1 MNMQRKNRAP
11 ILFLLSAFIGS
22 TFIFSGSQ
30 MVDRIVA
37 VVNEEVITLTDVR
50 IAEAFGLYAEE
61 MGGETED
68 PRLLIL
74 QKLIDQKVVIQLSG
88 EEVLIDAKRLDEQLM
103 QVTQKLGVDEVER
116 RLTRFGLDWENLK
129 DFLREKMAYQTII
142 SERFSKVNPVSLREI
157 EEYYQRSYVPAQ
169 KEKGV
174 EPKPMMEILD
184 EIESGIKQ
192 EKIKTQIR
200 DWIMN
205 LREKSDIQIVKGG
218 LKSPE

>member
-1 MNMQRKNRAP
+1 MNMQRMKRAA

-37 VVNEEVITLTDVR
+37 VINEEVITLTDVR

-61 MGGETED
+61 IGEEEED
-68 PRLLIL
+68 PRSLIL

-88 EEVLIDAKRLDEQLM
+88 EEVLIDAEKLDENLM
-103 QVTQKLGVDEVER
+103 RITQRLGADEVER
-116 RLTRFGLDWENLK
+116 RLTHFGLDWENLK

-142 SERFSKVNPVSLREI
+142 SERFSKVNPVSLKEI

-192 EKIKTQIR
+192 EKIEAQIQ

-205 LREKSDIQIVKGG
+205 LRDKSDIQIIKGG

>member
-1 MNMQRKNRAP
+1 MNMQRMKRAA

-37 VVNEEVITLTDVR
+37 VVNEKVITLTDVR

-61 MGGETED
+61 IGEEEED
-68 PRLLIL
+68 PRSLIL

-88 EEVLIDAKRLDEQLM
+88 EEVLIDAEKLDENLM
-103 QVTQKLGVDEVER
+103 RITQRLGTEEVER
-116 RLTRFGLDWENLK
+116 ELTHFGLDWENLK

-142 SERFSKVNPVSLREI
+142 SERFSMVNPVSLKEI

-192 EKIKTQIR
+192 EKVEAQIQ

-205 LREKSDIQIVKGG
+205 LRDKSDIQIIKGG

>member
-1 MNMQRKNRAP
+1 MSMQRMKRAA
-11 ILFLLSAFIGS
+11 ILFFLSAFIGS

-37 VVNEEVITLTDVR
+37 VVNEKVITLTDVR

-61 MGGETED
+61 IGEEEED
-68 PRLLIL
+68 PRSLIL

-88 EEVLIDAKRLDEQLM
+88 EEVLIDAEKLDQNLMRITQRLGAE
-103 QVTQKLGVDEVER
+103 EVER
-116 RLTRFGLDWENLK
+116 KLTHFGLDWENLK

-142 SERFSKVNPVSLREI
+142 SERFSKVNPVSLKEI

-192 EKIKTQIR
+192 EKVEAQIQ

-205 LREKSDIQIVKGG
+205 LRDKSDIQIIKGG

>member
-1 MNMQRKNRAP
+1 MNMQRIKRAP

-61 MGGETED
+61 MGEEAED

-116 RLTRFGLDWENLK
+116 MLTRFGLDWENLK
-129 DFLREKMAYQTII
+129 DFLHEKMAYQTII

>member
-1 MNMQRKNRAP
+1 MNMQRMKRAA

-61 MGGETED
+61 IGEEAED
-68 PRLLIL
+68 PRSLIL

-88 EEVLIDAKRLDEQLM
+88 EEVLIDAERLDENLM
-103 QVTQKLGVDEVER
+103 RITQRLGADEVER
-116 RLTRFGLDWENLK
+116 RLTHFGLDWENLK

-142 SERFSKVNPVSLREI
+142 SERFSRANPVSLKEI

-174 EPKPMMEILD
+174 EPMPMMEILD

-192 EKIKTQIR
+192 EKIKAQIQ

-205 LREKSDIQIVKGG
+205 LRDKSDIQVIKGG

>member
-1 MNMQRKNRAP
+1 MNMQRMKRAA

-61 MGGETED
+61 IGEEAED
-68 PRLLIL
+68 PRSLIL

-88 EEVLIDAKRLDEQLM
+88 EEVLIDAKKLDENLM
-103 QVTQKLGVDEVER
+103 RITQRLGADEVER
-116 RLTRFGLDWENLK
+116 RLTHFGLDWENLK

-142 SERFSKVNPVSLREI
+142 SERFSKVNPVSLKEI

-192 EKIKTQIR
+192 EKVEAQIQ

-205 LREKSDIQIVKGG
+205 LRDKSDIQIIKGG

>member
-1 MNMQRKNRAP
+1 MNLQRMKRAA

-22 TFIFSGSQ
+22 TFIFSCAQ

-61 MGGETED
+61 IGEEEED
-68 PRLLIL
+68 PRSLIL

-88 EEVLIDAKRLDEQLM
+88 EEVLIDAEKLDENLM
-103 QVTQKLGVDEVER
+103 RITQRLGAEEVER
-116 RLTRFGLDWENLK
+116 RLTHFGLDWENLK

-142 SERFSKVNPVSLREI
+142 SERFSKVNPVSLKEI

-192 EKIKTQIR
+192 EKVEAQIQ

-205 LREKSDIQIVKGG
+205 LRDKSDIQIIKGG

>member
-1 MNMQRKNRAP
+1 MNMQRMKRAA
-11 ILFLLSAFIGS
+11 ILFFLSAFIGS

-50 IAEAFGLYAEE
+50 IAEAFGLYTEE
-61 MGGETED
+61 IEEEAED
-68 PRLLIL
+68 PRSLIL

-88 EEVLIDAKRLDEQLM
+88 EEVLIDAVKLDENLM
-103 QVTQKLGVDEVER
+103 RITQRIGAGEVER
-116 RLTRFGLDWENLK
+116 RLTHFGLDWENLK

-142 SERFSKVNPVSLREI
+142 SERFSKVNPVSLKEI

-192 EKIKTQIR
+192 EKIEAQIQ

-205 LREKSDIQIVKGG
+205 LRDKSDIQIIKGG
-218 LKSPE
+218 SKSPE

>member
-1 MNMQRKNRAP
+1 MNMQRMKRAA
-11 ILFLLSAFIGS
+11 ILFFLSAFVCS

-37 VVNEEVITLTDVR
+37 IVNEEVITLTDVR

-61 MGGETED
+61 IGEEAED
-68 PRLLIL
+68 PGSLIL

-88 EEVLIDAKRLDEQLM
+88 EEVLIDAKKLDENLM
-103 QVTQKLGVDEVER
+103 RITQRLGADEVER
-116 RLTRFGLDWENLK
+116 RLTHFGLDWENLK

-142 SERFSKVNPVSLREI
+142 SERFSKVNPVSLKEI

-192 EKIKTQIR
+192 EKIKAQIQ

-205 LREKSDIQIVKGG
+205 LRDKSDIQIIKGG
-218 LKSPE
+218 SKSPE

>member
-1 MNMQRKNRAP
+1 MSMQRMKRAA
-11 ILFLLSAFIGS
+11 ILFFLSAFIGS
-22 TFIFSGSQ
+22 TFLFSSSQ

-37 VVNEEVITLTDVR
+37 VINEEVITLTDVR

-61 MGGETED
+61 IGEEEED
-68 PRLLIL
+68 PRSLIL
-74 QKLIDQKVVIQLSG
+74 RKLIDQKVVIQLSG
-88 EEVLIDAKRLDEQLM
+88 EEVLIDAEKLDQNLMRITQRLGTE
-103 QVTQKLGVDEVER
+103 EVER
-116 RLTRFGLDWENLK
+116 ELTHFGLDWENLK
-129 DFLREKMAYQTII
+129 NFLREKMAYQTII
-142 SERFSKVNPVSLREI
+142 SERFSKVNPVSLKEI

-192 EKIKTQIR
+192 EKVEAQIQ

-205 LREKSDIQIVKGG
+205 LRDKSDIQIIKGG

>member
-1 MNMQRKNRAP
+1 MNMQRMKRSA
-11 ILFLLSAFIGS
+11 ILFLLSTFIGS

-37 VVNEEVITLTDVR
+37 VVNEEIITLTDVR

-61 MGGETED
+61 IGEEAED
-68 PRLLIL
+68 PRSLIL

-88 EEVLIDAKRLDEQLM
+88 EEVLIEGEKLDENLM
-103 QVTQKLGVDEVER
+103 QITQRLGADEVEK
-116 RLTRFGLDWENLK
+116 RLTHFGLDWENLK

-142 SERFSKVNPVSLREI
+142 SERFSKVNPVSLKEI

-192 EKIKTQIR
+192 EKIKAQIQ

-205 LREKSDIQIVKGG
+205 LRDKSDIQVIKGG

>member
-1 MNMQRKNRAP
+1 MKRAA
-11 ILFLLSAFIGS
+11 ILFFLSAFIGS

-37 VVNEEVITLTDVR
+37 VVNEKVITLTDVR

-61 MGGETED
+61 IGEEEED
-68 PRLLIL
+68 PRSLIL

-88 EEVLIDAKRLDEQLM
+88 EEVLIDAEKLDQNLMRITQRLGAE
-103 QVTQKLGVDEVER
+103 EVER
-116 RLTRFGLDWENLK
+116 KLTHFGLDWENLK

-142 SERFSKVNPVSLREI
+142 SERFSKVNPVSLKEI

-192 EKIKTQIR
+192 EKVEAQIQ

-205 LREKSDIQIVKGG
+205 LRDKSDIQIIKGG

>member
-1 MNMQRKNRAP
+1 MNMQRMKRAA

-61 MGGETED
+61 IGEEAED
-68 PRLLIL
+68 PRSLIL

-88 EEVLIDAKRLDEQLM
+88 EEVLIDAKKLDENLM
-103 QVTQKLGVDEVER
+103 RITQRLGADEVER
-116 RLTRFGLDWENLK
+116 RLTHFGLDWENLK

-142 SERFSKVNPVSLREI
+142 SERFSKVNPVSLKEI

-192 EKIKTQIR
+192 EKIKAQIQ

-205 LREKSDIQIVKGG
+205 LRDKSDIQIIKGG

>member
-1 MNMQRKNRAP
+1 MNMQRMKRAA
-11 ILFLLSAFIGS
+11 ILFFLSAFIGS

-61 MGGETED
+61 IGEEAED
-68 PRLLIL
+68 PRSLIL

-88 EEVLIDAKRLDEQLM
+88 EEVLIDAVKLDENLM
-103 QVTQKLGVDEVER
+103 RITQRIGAGEVER
-116 RLTRFGLDWENLK
+116 RLTHFGLDWENLK

-142 SERFSKVNPVSLREI
+142 SERFSKVNPVSLKEI

-192 EKIKTQIR
+192 EKIEAQIQ

-205 LREKSDIQIVKGG
+205 LRDKSDIQVIKGG

>member
-1 MNMQRKNRAP
+1 MKRAA

-37 VVNEEVITLTDVR
+37 VVNEKVITLTDVR

-61 MGGETED
+61 IGEEEED
-68 PRLLIL
+68 PRSLIL

-88 EEVLIDAKRLDEQLM
+88 EEVLIDAEKLDENLM
-103 QVTQKLGVDEVER
+103 RITQRLGTEEVER
-116 RLTRFGLDWENLK
+116 ELTHFGLDWENLK

-142 SERFSKVNPVSLREI
+142 SERFSMVNPVSLKEI

-192 EKIKTQIR
+192 EKVEAQIQ

-205 LREKSDIQIVKGG
+205 LRDKSDIQIIKGG

>member
-1 MNMQRKNRAP
+1 MNMQRMKRAA
-11 ILFLLSAFIGS
+11 ILFFLSAFIGS

-61 MGGETED
+61 IGEEAED
-68 PRLLIL
+68 PRSLIL

-88 EEVLIDAKRLDEQLM
+88 EEVLIDAVKLDENLM
-103 QVTQKLGVDEVER
+103 RITQRIAAGEVER
-116 RLTRFGLDWENLK
+116 RLTHFGLDWENLK

-142 SERFSKVNPVSLREI
+142 SERFSKVNPVSLKEI

-192 EKIKTQIR
+192 EKIEAQIQ

-205 LREKSDIQIVKGG
+205 LRDKSDIQVIKGG

>member
-1 MNMQRKNRAP
+1 MNMQRMKRAA
-11 ILFLLSAFIGS
+11 ILFFLSAFIGS

-61 MGGETED
+61 IGEEAED
-68 PRLLIL
+68 PRSLIL

-88 EEVLIDAKRLDEQLM
+88 EEVLIDAVKLDENLM
-103 QVTQKLGVDEVER
+103 RITQRLGADEVER
-116 RLTRFGLDWENLK
+116 RLTHFGLDWENLK

-142 SERFSKVNPVSLREI
+142 SERFSKVNPVSLKEI

-169 KEKGV
+169 KEKGI

-192 EKIKTQIR
+192 EKIEAQIQ

-205 LREKSDIQIVKGG
+205 LRDKSDIQIIKGG
-218 LKSPE
+218 SKSPE

>member
-1 MNMQRKNRAP
+1 MNMQRMKRAA

-37 VVNEEVITLTDVR
+37 VVNEEVITLIDVR

-61 MGGETED
+61 IGEEVED
-68 PRLLIL
+68 PRSLIL

-88 EEVLIDAKRLDEQLM
+88 EEVLIEGEKLDENLM
-103 QVTQKLGVDEVER
+103 RITQRLGADEVER
-116 RLTRFGLDWENLK
+116 RLTHFGLDWENLK
-129 DFLREKMAYQTII
+129 DFLREKIAYQTII
-142 SERFSKVNPVSLREI
+142 SERFSKVNPVSLKEI

-192 EKIKTQIR
+192 EKIKAQIQ

-205 LREKSDIQIVKGG
+205 LRDKSDIQIIKGG

>member
-1 MNMQRKNRAP
+1 MNMQRMKRAA

-61 MGGETED
+61 IGEEVED
-68 PRLLIL
+68 PRSLIL

-88 EEVLIDAKRLDEQLM
+88 EEVLIDAEKLDENLM
-103 QVTQKLGVDEVER
+103 RITQRLGTDEVER
-116 RLTRFGLDWENLK
+116 RLTHFGLDWENLK

-142 SERFSKVNPVSLREI
+142 SERFSKVNPVSLKEI

-192 EKIKTQIR
+192 EKIEAQIQ

-205 LREKSDIQIVKGG
+205 LRDKSDIQIIKGG

>member
-1 MNMQRKNRAP
+1 MNMQRMKRMA
-11 ILFLLSAFIGS
+11 ILFLLSAFMGS

-30 MVDRIVA
+30 VVDRIVA

-61 MGGETED
+61 IGEEAED
-68 PRLLIL
+68 PRSLIL
-74 QKLIDQKVVIQLSG
+74 QKLIDQKVVTQLSV
-88 EEVLIDAKRLDEQLM
+88 EEVLTDAEKLDENLM
-103 QVTQKLGVDEVER
+103 RITQKLGAGEVEK
-116 RLTRFGLDWENLK
+116 RLAHFGLGWENLK
-129 DFLREKMAYQTII
+129 DFLREKMVYQTII
-142 SERFSKVNPVSLREI
+142 SQRFSKVNPVSLKEI

-169 KEKGV
+169 REMGV

-192 EKIKTQIR
+192 EKIKAQIR
-200 DWIMN
+200 DWVKNI
-205 LREKSDIQIVKGG
+205 REKSDIQIIKGD

>member
-1 MNMQRKNRAP
+1 MSMQRMKRAA
-11 ILFLLSAFIGS
+11 ILFFLSAFIGS

-37 VVNEEVITLTDVR
+37 VVNEKVITLTDVR

-61 MGGETED
+61 IGEEEED
-68 PRLLIL
+68 PRSLIL

-88 EEVLIDAKRLDEQLM
+88 EEVLIDAEKLDQNLMRITQRLGTE
-103 QVTQKLGVDEVER
+103 EVER
-116 RLTRFGLDWENLK
+116 ELTHFGLDWENLK
-129 DFLREKMAYQTII
+129 NFLREKMAYQTII
-142 SERFSKVNPVSLREI
+142 SERFSKVNPVSLKEI

-192 EKIKTQIR
+192 EKVEAQIQ

-205 LREKSDIQIVKGG
+205 LRDKSDIQIIKGG

>member
-103 QVTQKLGVDEVER
+103 QVTQKLGADEVER
-116 RLTRFGLDWENLK
+116 RLMHFGLDWENLK
-129 DFLREKMAYQTII
+129 DFLREKMTYQTVI

>member
-1 MNMQRKNRAP
+1 MQRMKRAA

-61 MGGETED
+61 IGEEVED
-68 PRLLIL
+68 PRSLIL

-88 EEVLIDAKRLDEQLM
+88 EEVLIDAEKLDENLM
-103 QVTQKLGVDEVER
+103 RITQRLGTDEVER
-116 RLTRFGLDWENLK
+116 RLTHFGLDWENLK

-142 SERFSKVNPVSLREI
+142 SERFSKVNPVSLKEI

-192 EKIKTQIR
+192 EKIEAQIQ

-205 LREKSDIQIVKGG
+205 LRDKSDIQIIKGG

>member
-1 MNMQRKNRAP
+1 MNMQRMKRAA

-61 MGGETED
+61 IGEEVED
-68 PRLLIL
+68 PRSLIL

-88 EEVLIDAKRLDEQLM
+88 EEVLIEGEKLDENLMQITQRLGADEAEKRL
-103 QVTQKLGVDEVER
+103 TH
-116 RLTRFGLDWENLK
+116 FGLDWENLK

-142 SERFSKVNPVSLREI
+142 SERFSKVNPVSLKEI

-192 EKIKTQIR
+192 EKIKAQIQ

-205 LREKSDIQIVKGG
+205 LRDKSDIQIIKGG

>member
-1 MNMQRKNRAP
+1 MQRMKRAA

-61 MGGETED
+61 IGEEVED
-68 PRLLIL
+68 PRSLIL

-88 EEVLIDAKRLDEQLM
+88 EEVLIEGEKLDENLM
-103 QVTQKLGVDEVER
+103 QITQRLGADEVEK
-116 RLTRFGLDWENLK
+116 RLTHFGLDWENLK

-142 SERFSKVNPVSLREI
+142 SERFSKVNPVSLKEI

-192 EKIKTQIR
+192 EKIKAQIQ

-205 LREKSDIQIVKGG
+205 LRDKSDIQIIKGG

>member
-1 MNMQRKNRAP
+1 
-11 ILFLLSAFIGS
+11 
-22 TFIFSGSQ
+22 

-61 MGGETED
+61 IEEGAED
-68 PRLLIL
+68 PRSLIL
-74 QKLIDQKVVIQLSG
+74 GRLIDQKVVIQLSG
-88 EEVLIDAKRLDEQLM
+88 EDVLIEGEILEETLKQITQRLGTE
-103 QVTQKLGVDEVER
+103 EAEER
-116 RLTRFGLDWENLK
+116 LRQFGLDWEDLK
-129 DFLREKMAYQTII
+129 NFLREKIAFETII
-142 SERFSKVNPVSLREI
+142 SERFSKVNPVSLEEI

-169 KEKGV
+169 REKGV

-192 EKIKTQIR
+192 EKIEAQIK
-200 DWIMN
+200 DWIKN
-205 LREKSDIQIVKGG
+205 LRERSDIQIIKGG